1 MSGKNLKNNTN
12 LFHFLAEK
20 YREQDK
26 LILAKILNFLAILNY
41 QINKNYLG
49 LSNAY
54 QSLVLIYKHQF
65 LLSKNNKFIKLAQ
78 RYTEKSLNL
87 SLAKKLTNIYTGY
100 FRLGEVF
107 MLSNNFSKA
116 ILNYQ
121 KALATYPKNDSEK
134 GDYQYHLGEA
144 QYRNGDKKD
153 GLKNL
158 LDGLNLIQKYQSS
171 TDPFLIHV
179 WESGCLMRLTELL
192 VVDNPTKAKKYLK
205 LAQKIIQSDN
215 KLIIRRRQFDKLA
228 QELKYGSK

>member
-1 MSGKNLKNNTN
+1 MSNSYFHLK
-12 LFHFLAEK
+12 AEK

-26 LILAKILNFLAILNY
+26 LILAKILNYLAILNY
-41 QINKNYLG
+41 QLNKNYLG
-49 LSNAY
+49 LSDAY

-78 RYTEKSLNL
+78 KNIKKSLNL
-87 SLAKKLTNIYTGY
+87 SLAKKLTNIHTGY
-100 FRLGEVF
+100 FRLGDVF

-116 ILNYQ
+116 IINYK
-121 KALATYPKNDSEK
+121 KALELYPKNDSIK

-158 LDGLNLIQKYQSS
+158 LDGLNLIQKYHSL
-171 TDPFLIHV
+171 TDSFLIHV
-179 WESGCLMRLTELL
+179 WESGCLMRLAELL
-192 VVDNPTKAKKYLK
+192 VLDNPIKAKEYLK